1 MQYTHMLES
10 HIFMSK
16 ILGNLLRVL
25 YQNSKLPSSNITN
38 DISTETVLL
47 KWCSFDSR
55 GQKQT

>member
-1 MQYTHMLES
+1 MQYTRMLES

-25 YQNSKLPSSNITN
+25 YQNSKLPSINITN

-47 KWCSFDSR
+47 K
-55 GQKQT
+55 